1 MPEDRS
7 GTSGD
12 AGAEGAD
19 TFGPLAGLKVLDIAT
34 IIAGPLAASL
44 LADFG
49 AEVTKFEI
57 PGQGDGLRGFPPF
70 RDDKPLWWKVTNRG
84 KRYGTLDLRRPE
96 GAAILKRLIATHDVL
111 IENFRPGTLAKWGL
125 DRETLW
131 SINPRLVIL
140 RVSAFGQTGPK
151 SSLGGFARIFEA
163 MGGLTY
169 ITGMKDGAPV
179 HPGYPIGD
187 SIGALF
193 GAFSVMAALYGIDRG
208 RSQGEEIDLAL
219 TEATFRVLENIAIE
233 YDQLGLV
240 RERDGNNNQYTAPA
254 NVFRTGDGRYVT
266 VTGSTNGMAAAN
278 LRAIGRADLI
288 DDPRFATNRQ
298 RLAYRDELDAVFA
311 AYMESHTLDE
321 VLATFAREGGAI
333 GPIYSVEQI
342 FGDPQVQA
350 REVVV
355 QAPDEDFGQVGMQN
369 VVPRLTRNPG
379 RIRWAAKRLGA
390 DTDAI
395 LRGLGYEVDEIA
407 ELRERGIV

>member
-1 MPEDRS
+1 
-7 GTSGD
+7 
-12 AGAEGAD
+12 
-19 TFGPLAGLKVLDIAT
+19 
-34 IIAGPLAASL
+34 
-44 LADFG
+44 
-49 AEVTKFEI
+49 
-57 PGQGDGLRGFPPF
+57 
-70 RDDKPLWWKVTNRG
+70 
-84 KRYGTLDLRRPE
+84 
-96 GAAILKRLIATHDVL
+96 
-111 IENFRPGTLAKWGL
+111 
-125 DRETLW
+125 
-131 SINPRLVIL
+131 
-140 RVSAFGQTGPK
+140 
-151 SSLGGFARIFEA
+151 

-193 GAFSVMAALYGIDRG
+193 GAFAVMAALYGIDRG

-254 NVFRTGDGRYVT
+254 NVFRTADARFVT
-266 VTGSTNGMAAAN
+266 VTGSTNSMAAAN

-288 DDPRFATNRQ
+288 DDPRFVTNRQ
-298 RLAYRDELDAVFA
+298 RLAHRDELDAVFA
-311 AYMESHTLDE
+311 AYMESHELDD
-321 VLATFAREGGAI
+321 VLAAFAREGGAI

-350 REVVV
+350 REGVT

-395 LRGLGYEVDEIA
+395 LRDLGYGDEEIA
-407 ELRERGIV
+407 GLRERGIV

>member
-1 MPEDRS
+1 MTETTP
-7 GTSGD
+7 
-12 AGAEGAD
+12 
-19 TFGPLAGLKVLDIAT
+19 FGPLAGLKVLDIAT
-34 IIAGPLAASL
+34 IIAGPFAASL

-84 KRYGTLDLRRPE
+84 KRYGTLDLRRPQGLE
-96 GAAILKRLIATHDVL
+96 IIKKMITSHDVL
-111 IENFRPGTLAKWGL
+111 IENFRPGTLDRWGL
-125 DRETLW
+125 DRDTLW
-131 SINPRLVIL
+131 AINPKLVIL

-151 SSLGGFARIFEA
+151 ARQGGFARIFEA

-193 GAFSVMAALYGIDRG
+193 GAFSVLAALHGIDRNRG
-208 RSQGEEIDLAL
+208 EGEEIDLAL
-219 TEATFRVLENIAIE
+219 TEATFRILDNIAIE

-254 NVFRTGDGRYVT
+254 NVFRTSDGRYVT
-266 VTGSTNGMAAAN
+266 VTGSTDSMSAAN
-278 LRAIGRADLI
+278 LRAIGRAELI

-298 RLAYRDELDAVFA
+298 RVENRAELDAVFA
-311 AYMESHTLDE
+311 DYMARHRLDDA
-321 VLATFAREGGAI
+321 LDAFAREGGAI

-342 FGDPQVQA
+342 FNDPQMRA
-350 REVVV
+350 REMVAQV
-355 QAPDEDFGQVGMQN
+355 PDEDFGTVGMQT

-379 RIRWAAKRLGA
+379 RIRWAAKGVGA
-390 DTDAI
+390 DNEAI
-395 LRGLGYEVDEIA
+395 LTGLGYTQQQID
-407 ELRERGIV
+407 ELRKHGVI